1 MKTAVFF
8 LQADTDGK
16 CSCPEEFYYVD
27 QTYDGHNGANFFWV
41 EVRAQNHWLIDV
53 FDSILTKNIAYLAKL
68 P

>member
-8 LQADTDGK
+8 LKTDTDGK

-41 EVRAQNHWLIDV
+41 EVRAQNQWLIDV
-53 FDSILTKNIAYLAKL
+53 FDSILTKNIAYLVKL